1 VSPRLSE
8 SSAITQNRR
17 ELKFKLSEAHA
28 SAFAAA
34 VSARIPKHR
43 FQGTGANRLPR
54 ARHYVT
60 TVYFD
65 TVARD
70 LYRAVRADP
79 DSLKIRAREY
89 YDLHPEL
96 LELATDARDIVRYSP
111 VLWVEIKGN
120 RDGRTYKRRVG
131 IPKGDVEPFFEHGT
145 VSPAMRGLLRSSKPP
160 KARAAVASEFPEPL
174 AEQEQEPVANQQS
187 IDSSEVIAELSSL
200 RARFTEPLRASCLVN
215 YRRTAFEDAAG
226 TVRITFDQRMA
237 CFAAPPG
244 LWSSNKPLVREALG
258 APAYEEPTYIV
269 EVKARGELPNWLS
282 DLLVQ
287 VGAQPHVFSKF
298 LTASET
304 VYGLQPVP
312 PNSARD
318 TG

>member
-1 VSPRLSE
+1 VSLRVSE

-145 VSPAMRGLLRSSKPP
+145 VTPAMRGLLRSSKPP
-160 KARAAVASEFPEPL
+160 KARDALASEFPP
-174 AEQEQEPVANQQS
+174 AEGEPVATQHS
-187 IDSSEVIAELSSL
+187 IDSSEVIAELSAL

-237 CFAAPPG
+237 CFAAPHG

-269 EVKARGELPNWLS
+269 EVKARGELPNWLA

-304 VYGLQPVP
+304 VYGLLPAP
-312 PNSARD
+312 LNNARD
-318 TG
+318 AGNDSS

>member
-1 VSPRLSE
+1 MSRSASSE

-17 ELKFKLSEAHA
+17 ELKFKLGEAHA
-28 SAFAAA
+28 AAFAAA
-34 VSARIPKHR
+34 ISARLPKHR

-65 TVARD
+65 TAARH
-70 LYRAVRADP
+70 LYRAVRDDP

-96 LELATDARDIVRYSP
+96 MELATDARDIVRYSP
-111 VLWVEIKGN
+111 VLWIEIKGN

-131 IPKGDVEPFFEHGT
+131 IPKGDVEPFFERGE
-145 VSPAMRGLLRSSKPP
+145 VSPAMVGLQRTSKPP
-160 KARAAVASEFPEPL
+160 PKPLQTLTTTTSSDFPASDPPANAHASEPP
-174 AEQEQEPVANQQS
+174 
-187 IDSSEVIAELSSL
+187 DVITELSGL
-200 RARFTEPLRASCLVN
+200 RARFSEPLRASCLVN
-215 YRRTAFEDAAG
+215 YRRTAFEDAAA

-237 CFAAPPG
+237 CFGAPPG

-258 APAYEEPTYIV
+258 AAAYEEPSTIV
-269 EVKARGELPNWLS
+269 EVKARGELPSWLS

-287 VGAQPHVFSKF
+287 TGAQPHVFSKF
-298 LTASET
+298 VTASET
-304 VYGLQPVP
+304 VYGPLPSP
-312 PNSARD
+312 PFSARD

>member
-1 VSPRLSE
+1 
-8 SSAITQNRR
+8 
-17 ELKFKLSEAHA
+17 
-28 SAFAAA
+28 
-34 VSARIPKHR
+34 
-43 FQGTGANRLPR
+43 
-54 ARHYVT
+54 
-60 TVYFD
+60 VYFD
-65 TVARD
+65 TAARD
-70 LYRAVRADP
+70 LYRAVRADA

-96 LELATDARDIVRYSP
+96 TELATHARDIVRYSP

-131 IPKGDVEPFFEHGT
+131 IPKGDIVPFFEHGA

-160 KARAAVASEFPEPL
+160 KARDELASEFPADEAVASEPP
-174 AEQEQEPVANQQS
+174 
-187 IDSSEVIAELSSL
+187 DVIAELATL

-237 CFAAPPG
+237 CFAAPPD
-244 LWSSNKPLVREALG
+244 LWSTGKPLVREVLG
-258 APAYEEPTYIV
+258 APAYEEPSYIV
-269 EVKARGELPNWLS
+269 EVKARGELPSWLS
-282 DLLVQ
+282 ELLAK

-304 VYGLQPVP
+304 VYGQLPSRPQV
-312 PNSARD
+312 SRD
-318 TG
+318 TE

>member
-1 VSPRLSE
+1 MGRTALSE

-17 ELKFKLSEAHA
+17 ELKFKLPEAQA
-28 SAFAAA
+28 AAFAAQ

-65 TVARD
+65 TAARD
-70 LYRAVRADP
+70 LYRAVRDDANA
-79 DSLKIRAREY
+79 LKVRAREY

-111 VLWVEIKGN
+111 VLWIEIKGK

-131 IPKGDVEPFFEHGT
+131 IPKHDVVAFFEHGA
-145 VSPAMRGLLRSSKPP
+145 VSPAMRELQRASQPP
-160 KARAAVASEFPEPL
+160 RPASTSEFPPPMPEAREP
-174 AEQEQEPVANQQS
+174 EEPQK
-187 IDSSEVIAELSSL
+187 DMLGELTAL

-226 TVRITFDQRMA
+226 TLRITFDQRMA
-237 CFAAPPG
+237 CFAAPPD
-244 LWSSNKPLVREALG
+244 LWSSNKPMVREVLG
-258 APAYEEPTYIV
+258 GPAYEESCYIL
-269 EVKARGELPNWLS
+269 EVKTRAELPSWLS
-282 DLLVQ
+282 DLLERA
-287 VGAQPHVFSKF
+287 GAEEHVFSKF
-298 LTASET
+298 VTASEK
-304 VYGLQPVP
+304 VYGPL
-312 PNSARD
+312 AD
-318 TG
+318 

>member
-1 VSPRLSE
+1 VSRSALTE

-17 ELKFKLSEAHA
+17 ELKFKLPEARA
-28 SAFAAA
+28 IAFAAE

-65 TVARD
+65 TAARD
-70 LYRAVRADP
+70 LYRAVRDDP

-111 VLWVEIKGN
+111 VLWIEIKGK

-131 IPKGDVEPFFEHGT
+131 IPKGDVEPFFERGA
-145 VSPAMRGLLRSSKPP
+145 VSQAMRELQRSSRPP
-160 KARAAVASEFPEPL
+160 APLRDAAASEFP
-174 AEQEQEPVANQQS
+174 PVAELPDDLSPSVQHS
-187 IDSSEVIAELSSL
+187 LDVIAELSAL
-200 RARFTEPLRASCLVN
+200 RSRFSEPLRASCLVN
-215 YRRTAFEDAAG
+215 YRRAAFEDAAG
-226 TVRITFDQRMA
+226 TLRITFDQRMA
-237 CFAAPPG
+237 CFAAPKG
-244 LWSSNKPLVREALG
+244 LWVSGKPLVREALG
-258 APAYEEPTYIV
+258 IPAYEEACYIL
-269 EVKARGELPNWLS
+269 EVKTRGELPLWLS
-282 DLLVQ
+282 DLLAD
-287 VGAQPHVFSKF
+287 VGAEEHVFSKF

-304 VYGLQPVP
+304 VHGPLP
-312 PNSARD
+312 
-318 TG
+318 